1 MYGDHAL
8 SVLEHS
14 VCAGIWTYEPAAQ
27 RLWWSA
33 GTFLIHG
40 LPADAPQPDVQ
51 TALEFYTPDSRPVL
65 QQAFEAGLA
74 SGKPWDLELSI
85 VTADGRTRRV
95 RASGEA
101 IFRDGAVVE
110 VAGSFVDLEAR
121 EQAQQALGGDGLMS
135 RIADDT
141 TRRRFEDALFAE
153 QELAQ
158 VTLAAIADGVIRT
171 DDHGRII
178 YCNEAA
184 QRLCGISVARV
195 RGWHFDEVVKL
206 HCEGRRESA
215 GADAASPLQRA
226 LQHGAVESLPP
237 QTVLGAADGSMLPVE
252 GSFTPVRDR
261 AGKLLGCIFV
271 FRDVSQ
277 THALARQLQHQSEH
291 DPLTG
296 LPNRGRFEQE
306 LAARLSLAQV
316 RGQAHSVLYLDLD
329 RFTLIND
336 TCGHQDGDRLLQL
349 VARELGL
356 RLRPGDVMARI
367 GDDKFGVILD
377 GCTPERALQKATAL
391 VEAVDSAR
399 FQIGERVFQLGLSA
413 GVAGIDAAA
422 EHAQQVLM
430 QADTACYVAKRLGGN
445 RAQMYQSNDLEV
457 SRTRNDMDWVARI
470 EQALDEN
477 RIELF
482 AQRIVPLDGISA
494 PCYELLVR
502 LRQRDGSFAPPNDFL
517 PPAQRFGLMD
527 KIERSVVRQAL
538 DKIDRLQRYGGVHEF
553 GYLSVNLSG
562 PSLSDEAF
570 TAFLLRELERHATPP
585 ERVRFEITETE
596 ALTHTPAARDF
607 IANLHRLGYKILL
620 DDFGTGFT
628 SFGYL
633 KSLGANGLKV
643 DQSFTSN
650 LAEDVIN
657 QTIVESICKIG
668 SRLGLEIIAEGVE
681 DEVTLQALR
690 SLGVRH
696 AQGWLFHRAEPL
708 ELVLPQAA

>member
-1 MYGDHAL
+1 MYGDHVL

-14 VCAGIWTYEPAAQ
+14 VCAGIWTYDPSAR

-40 LPADAPQPDVQ
+40 LPADAPQPDAQ
-51 TALEFYTPDSRPVL
+51 AALEFYTPDSRPLL
-65 QQAFEAGLA
+65 QQAFQSGLV
-74 SGKPWDLELSI
+74 GGEPWDLELSI
-85 VTADGRTRRV
+85 VAADGSTRRV
-95 RASGEA
+95 RATGEA

-110 VAGSFVDLEAR
+110 VAGSFIDIEAR
-121 EQAQQALGGDGLMS
+121 QRAQQFLGGNGLIS
-135 RIADDT
+135 QIADDEM
-141 TRRRFEDALFAE
+141 RRRVEDALFAE

-158 VTLAAIADGVIRT
+158 ATLAAIADGVIRS
-171 DDHGRII
+171 DADGRVL

-184 QRLCGISVARV
+184 QRLTGYTAARV
-195 RGWHFDEVVKL
+195 RGWHFNEVVKL
-206 HCEGRRESA
+206 HGEA
-215 GADAASPLQRA
+215 GAVIAASPLRRVLRDGIA
-226 LQHGAVESLPP
+226 EVLP
-237 QTVLGAADGSMLPVE
+237 THSMLRGADGAMLSVE
-252 GSFTPVRDR
+252 GSITPIRDR
-261 AGKLLGCIFV
+261 AGKPGGCIFV

-277 THALARQLQHQSEH
+277 TRALAQQLRHQAEH

-296 LPNRGRFEQE
+296 LPNRGIFEQE
-306 LAARLSLAQV
+306 LTSRLASARV
-316 RGQAHSVLYLDLD
+316 RGLLHAVLYLDLD

-336 TCGHQDGDRLLQL
+336 TCGHQDGDRLLLL
-349 VARELGL
+349 VARELGA
-356 RLRPGDVMARI
+356 RLRPDDVLARI

-377 GCTPERALQKATAL
+377 GCNAERALQKAMTL
-391 VEAVDSAR
+391 VEAVDRAR
-399 FQIGERVFQLGLSA
+399 FRVGERVFQLGLSV

-422 EHAQQVLM
+422 EDARQVLM

-445 RAQMYQSNDLEV
+445 RAQIYQNNDLEV
-457 SRTRNDMDWVARI
+457 SRTRKDMDWVAPI
-470 EQALDEN
+470 ELALDEN

-482 AQRIVPLDGISA
+482 AQRIVPLEGGSA

-502 LRQRDGSFAPPNDFL
+502 LRLPDGSFAQPNDFL
-517 PPAQRFGLMD
+517 PAAQRFGLMD

-538 DKIDRLQRYGGVHEF
+538 DKIDRLQRHGGGNDF

-562 PSLSDEAF
+562 TSLSDQGF
-570 TAFLLRELERHATPP
+570 TDFLLRELERHATPP
-585 ERVRFEITETE
+585 ERVRFEITETA
-596 ALTHTPAARDF
+596 ALNETAGAKSF
-607 IANLHRLGYKILL
+607 IASLHRLGYKILL

-708 ELVLPQAA
+708 ELALPQAA